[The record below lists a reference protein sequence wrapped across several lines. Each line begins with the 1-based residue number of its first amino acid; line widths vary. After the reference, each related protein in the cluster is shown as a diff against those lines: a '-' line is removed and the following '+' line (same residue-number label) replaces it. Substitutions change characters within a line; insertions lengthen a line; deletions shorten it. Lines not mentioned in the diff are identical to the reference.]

1 VATTE
6 TDGDFESFWRHFLA
20 DHPSPA
26 NRWAHVAALVAG
38 VGGVVLAIRRRSI
51 GPALAGAAL
60 AGALAGGGHPVFQGD
75 RPQNFGRPLW
85 AARAFLR
92 LCARTVTG
100 RAAEEL
106 AEIMAQRDA
115 SSSHGDEPSDPP
127 PSGPRDPRGARL
139 G

>member
-1 VATTE
+1 ME
-6 TDGDFESFWRHFLA
+6 TDRDFESFWRHFLA

-38 VGGVVLAIRRRSI
+38 VGGAVLAVRRRSLA
-51 GPALAGAAL
+51 PALAGAAL
-60 AGALAGGGHPVFQGD
+60 ASALAGGGHPVFQGD
-75 RPQNFGRPLW
+75 RPQNFGKPLW

-106 AEIMAQRDA
+106 AEIQAAAERDA
-115 SSSHGDEPSDPP
+115 ASSADEPP
-127 PSGPRDPRGARL
+127 PSGPRTPPGAGRG
-139 G
+139 